1 LRSGVGGVRRRTRS
15 GVAVKRGH
23 TDVPEVD
30 SAGAKGPR
38 LVEVSGGGAE
48 RPQSEARRG
57 CRLGRSGRLLAL
69 LALLLLLAVAALLV
83 QSHRV
88 GELAGDVAALE
99 SQVEVANRRLAAYQA
114 QRELVRDSLG
124 GVLEDLS
131 ALHEIVSEDPLA
143 VSEPPGAP

>member
-1 LRSGVGGVRRRTRS
+1 MPESDT
-15 GVAVKRGH
+15 AEVKR
-23 TDVPEVD
+23 
-30 SAGAKGPR
+30 PR

-57 CRLGRSGRLLAL
+57 GRLGRSGRLSAL
-69 LALLLLLAVAALLV
+69 FALLLLLAVAALLV

-88 GELAGDVAALE
+88 GELTGEVAALE
-99 SQVEVANRRLAAYQA
+99 SQVELANRQLAAYEA

-131 ALHEIVSEDPLA
+131 ALHQVVSEDPLA
-143 VSEPPGAP
+143 VSEPAEAP